1 MIRKGMARAVW
12 AGLMVALALGAVGA
26 QADRAV
32 RRQPALAPVVP
43 PMFRNFAQ
51 WQLTMSSVRSAPPA
65 TAMAEAKTL
74 IERSPVPS
82 ESFTFLSVALIR
94 NNDQQAGALAIQR
107 AAQRGWRDPIA
118 QRAMYDIALSAGDH
132 AEAAHRLA
140 ALYGLQDSQVP
151 LKPMTDNLLKTPQGR
166 TAMAEAL
173 VTGGYW
179 TRAFLRGAVSGF
191 SPDIAATVNAA
202 LRRGAE
208 INCQTARVLKKR
220 YLENGFAKDVP
231 LLDQCR
237 RKD

>member
-1 MIRKGMARAVW
+1 MMGKRISSSIWAALMAV
-12 AGLMVALALGAVGA
+12 LAIGAVGA

-43 PMFRNFAQ
+43 PLFRNFAQ
-51 WQLTMSSVRSAPPA
+51 WQLTMSSVRSSPPA
-65 TAMAEAKTL
+65 TAFAEAQTL
-74 IERSPVPS
+74 IERSPIPS

-94 NNDQQAGALAIQR
+94 NNDQKAGGLAIQR

-151 LKPMTDNLLKTPQGR
+151 LKPMTDNLLITPQGR
-166 TAMAEAL
+166 AAMADSL
-173 VTGGYW
+173 VSGGYW
-179 TRAFLRGAVSGF
+179 TRAFMRGAVSGF
-191 SPDIAATVNAA
+191 SPDIATTVSTA

-208 INCQTARVLKKR
+208 IDCRTAAALKKR
-220 YLENGFAKDVP
+220 YFDNGLAKDAP
-231 LLDQCR
+231 PFDRCR
-237 RKD
+237 RRT